1 MLVLY
6 GSKYGTARRYAEEFA
21 RRAGTAAVSVKD
33 RVPAAEGITVFFGAL
48 YMGRVY
54 GLKRALKKAAGCSR
68 LLVVTGG
75 LTDPSAPAVAES
87 RSGAVLAAIPQQ
99 LHKSVQVF
107 HLRGAVDFARLSA
120 GRRLLLKML
129 RSMAERTDPAQR
141 TPEMRAVLETE
152 GKSADYTDFAALDAV
167 LRAAGLAGE
176 AAQAE

>member
-21 RRAGTAAVSVKD
+21 RRAGTAAVSVKG

-54 GLKRALKKAAGCSR
+54 GLKRALKKAASR
-68 LLVVTGG
+68 LLVVTVG
-75 LTDPSAPAVAES
+75 LADPSEPAVAES
-87 RSGAVLAAIPQQ
+87 RSGAVLAAVPQR
-99 LHKSVQVF
+99 LHKNVQVF

-141 TPEMRAVLETE
+141 TPEMRAVLETQ